1 MPQLENMDEERSPS
15 RSLELPWW
23 RIIIRL
29 FQGITL
35 FGIVWAATGILP
47 PALSGTLERLFF
59 LEWLFAVLALSCA
72 VLIDIVVYGVPT
84 TIRTRYLFCWI
95 FCLVCI
101 TVGWFPFPFES
112 PLHRAIWY
120 RSVLRIHAFLLMTTG
135 LTVISILSARL
146 RPAIWNTR
154 LSEVLL
160 VFTATAAPAGLV
172 ETYYRWNLS
181 LIHI

>member
-84 TIRTRYLFCWI
+84 TIRTRYL
-95 FCLVCI
+95 
-101 TVGWFPFPFES
+101 
-112 PLHRAIWY
+112 
-120 RSVLRIHAFLLMTTG
+120 
-135 LTVISILSARL
+135 
-146 RPAIWNTR
+146 
-154 LSEVLL
+154 
-160 VFTATAAPAGLV
+160 
-172 ETYYRWNLS
+172 LS